1 MKKGE
6 MGMIRR
12 SAEKQ
17 VDKREGLFGG
27 SGGALVRSLLN
38 GPEEMY
44 EKGRVFAHTTL
55 PPGSSIGFHIHENES
70 ETYYFLRGIGEFNDN
85 GTITTIYPGDVT
97 FTGAGEGHGLKN
109 IGKEDLEFIA
119 LILYNKI

>member
-1 MKKGE
+1 MKKGGE

-44 EKGRVFAHTTL
+44 ERAGFLLTPHFRRAVQS
-55 PPGSSIGFHIHENES
+55 GSIFMKTNQKPIISSAALANS
-70 ETYYFLRGIGEFNDN
+70 
-85 GTITTIYPGDVT
+85 TITGQ
-97 FTGAGEGHGLKN
+97 
-109 IGKEDLEFIA
+109 
-119 LILYNKI
+119 